1 MSITTES
8 ASESEV
14 APSTALRRNRDF
26 TNLWI
31 AESISQVGSQ
41 LSLVALPLLAILTLA
56 ASPAQMGFL
65 IAAGTAPALLIGLF
79 VGVWVDRVR
88 RRPLM
93 VAADVLRGVLLAAVP
108 LAWWLGLLRI
118 EMLYTV
124 ALLTGALT
132 VVFDVSWLTILPSVV
147 RRGQLVE
154 ANSKLHVSASV
165 AQVAG
170 PGAGGLLIGLVG
182 APLAIIVDAVSFLLS
197 AFFVLR
203 VGTVERVE
211 QSLEVGRSVRRDVVE
226 GLSFVYRSDVLRALV
241 YSKVIVTF
249 SAGMFF
255 AVYVLYMADDL
266 GLGATAIGIVFATGG
281 VGSLVGASLAGW
293 LAHRASPGHSV
304 VGGQL
309 LFGVFG
315 LMIPLAVLF
324 PPIALAMIVLSETL
338 QWMTHIVAQVNELSI
353 RQASV
358 PDRYLGR
365 TNSAF
370 QFFGRGMTPLGAL
383 AGGLL
388 GELVGVPATLVV
400 ASVGFLVAFLFVLA
414 SPVRNFAAIVDE

>member
-1 MSITTES
+1 
-8 ASESEV
+8 
-14 APSTALRRNRDF
+14 
-26 TNLWI
+26 
-31 AESISQVGSQ
+31 
-41 LSLVALPLLAILTLA
+41 
-56 ASPAQMGFL
+56 
-65 IAAGTAPALLIGLF
+65 
-79 VGVWVDRVR
+79 
-88 RRPLM
+88 
-93 VAADVLRGVLLAAVP
+93 
-108 LAWWLGLLRI
+108 
-118 EMLYTV
+118 
-124 ALLTGALT
+124 
-132 VVFDVSWLTILPSVV
+132 
-147 RRGQLVE
+147 
-154 ANSKLHVSASV
+154 
-165 AQVAG
+165 
-170 PGAGGLLIGLVG
+170 
-182 APLAIIVDAVSFLLS
+182 VSFLLS

-293 LAHRASPGHSV
+293 LARRASPGHSV

-353 RQASV
+353 RQATV

-400 ASVGFLVAFLFVLA
+400 ASIGFLVAFLFVLA